1 MVWSGFNGSA
11 VVWSIMS
18 WCPQI
23 YFLSCPHIS
32 RDVNPSKAQKEGTQ
46 ATEFCGEVGHKTWMR
61 RDHTCC
67 VKCVRVK
74 NEQTIKL
81 WVRSSIGNTR
91 MKKPITSLIY
101 LLTVGLSSSD
111 WQGIFFNQSAI
122 DGLEKKFQTT
132 FNSPSLKR
140 AGWLKFWVVSTSHIR
155 RVSFSWVIY

>member
-111 WQGIFFNQSAI
+111 WQGIFFFFPTRQWIGREFFLTNPLLT
-122 DGLEKKFQTT
+122 GWKK
-132 FNSPSLKR
+132 NSKPPSTHQ
-140 AGWLKFWVVSTSHIR
+140 A
-155 RVSFSWVIY
+155 